1 MDGRTNEL
9 STLLRNLRVARLGP
23 TLVALASLAQPWPC
37 NAQHQQQKHDRHDDR
52 TPALNRRCIFS
63 WYLTD
68 EPDGSNIPAPDV
80 AAAAKAIRTLDPRPV
95 SLVLC
100 EATNQTKALP
110 YAMSADILMADPYP
124 IGRAG
129 DNVSAVVEATDAVV
143 DLIARAE
150 GEDGR
155 HRLAIMVPQA
165 RLACPAEKHASLPVL
180 CRAHS

>member
-1 MDGRTNEL
+1 M
-9 STLLRNLRVARLGP
+9 
-23 TLVALASLAQPWPC
+23 
-37 NAQHQQQKHDRHDDR
+37 
-52 TPALNRRCIFS
+52 
-63 WYLTD
+63 
-68 EPDGSNIPAPDV
+68 
-80 AAAAKAIRTLDPRPV
+80 

-165 RLACPAEKHASLPVL
+165 RLACPAEIRVCLLVACPLPRALLTPKVKHESRYRRGKGAL
-180 CRAHS
+180 RAAC